1 MIKISVVIPVYNAEK
16 FILESIN
23 SVLNQTYRNS
33 EIICIDDCSTDS
45 TFELLKSI
53 EDKRFFLYQNEQNEG
68 VIFTRSRAYSLCSGD
83 FIANMDADDI
93 SSLDRLET
101 QFRFLQ
107 NNKDVD
113 IVGSAVEIMNMD
125 GLVYDRWTPPL
136 KNDEIKAALLFEMAM
151 PNPTVMFRAK
161 LKTGLKHEIEFYS
174 VEDYALYC
182 ALAIK
187 GYRFANIEK
196 PLLKYRIDESGMTQ
210 SNEKKSKFRTDVH
223 KLIYETNFKYLEMN
237 GLDLDTHRLIVT
249 GEIKNCLQLDEL
261 AKHLK
266 IIADIAPSTFCTKDA
281 IEVKISRLWS
291 YICLRA
297 SNNLKLPKK
306 VFLSG
311 FKFDFRAFGMLS
323 KAFIRSYMKSLN
335 FIK

>member
-1 MIKISVVIPVYNAEK
+1 MKISVVIPVYNAEK
-16 FILESIN
+16 FILESVN
-23 SVLNQTYRNS
+23 SVLNQTYTNL
-33 EIICIDDCSTDS
+33 EIICIDDCSTDN

-107 NNKDVD
+107 ENKGVD
-113 IVGSAVEIMNMD
+113 IVGSAIDIMKID
-125 GLVYDRWTPPL
+125 GVVYDKWTPPL
-136 KNDEIKAALLFEMAM
+136 KNDEIKSALLFEMAM

-161 LKTGLKHEIEFYS
+161 LKTELKHELEFYS

-182 ALAIK
+182 VLATK
-187 GYRFANIEK
+187 GYRLANIEK
-196 PLLKYRIDESGMTQ
+196 TLLKYRIVDSGMTQ
-210 SNEKKSKFRTDVH
+210 SNEKKSKFRDDVH
-223 KLIYETNFKYLEMN
+223 KLVYKSNFESLGMN
-237 GLDLDTHRLIVT
+237 GLDLDIHRLVVT
-249 GEIKNCLQLDEL
+249 GEIKNIFQLDEL

-266 IIADIAPSTFCTKDA
+266 LIVDITPSSYCSKYA
-281 IEVKISRLWS
+281 IEIKVSQLWS
-291 YICLRA
+291 YVCLRA
-297 SNNLKLPKK
+297 SNNLKLPIK
-306 VFLSG
+306 VFFNS
-311 FKFDFRAFGMLS
+311 FKFDFNAFSMLV
-323 KAFIRSYMKSLN
+323 KAFIRSYMKSFG